1 VSQKNKN
8 VMEMIKQK
16 VTKKSIFD
24 NQVAFERWILEV
36 KQRKQEVQAYTAH
49 T

>member
-1 VSQKNKN
+1 MTMV
-8 VMEMIKQK
+8 IQK

-24 NQVAFERWILEV
+24 NQVAFERWILDV
-36 KQRKQEVQAYTAH
+36 KQRKQEVQAYAAH